1 MMGKFNTGNP
11 IKKKKKKNIDFL
23 RFPVGIPETNPLM
36 DPNTLKIRMA
46 PQYNIPNIFRDGS

>member
-11 IKKKKKKNIDFL
+11 IKKKKKKHGFSAV
-23 RFPVGIPETNPLM
+23 PVDVPETNPLM
-36 DPNTLKIRMA
+36 DPNTLKIRMT

>member
-11 IKKKKKKNIDFL
+11 IKKKKKNIDFL